1 MSLAAW
7 KKEFEGKKIVI
18 WGMGREGKSTLAFLR
33 RLFPDMKIAIAERS
47 NADFD
52 VLYQL
57 DVNIEV
63 FADDTLDFNA
73 YDMIIKSPGIVVR
86 DGIDKTK
93 ITEETDLFLKHY
105 GKQTIGIT
113 GTKGK
118 STTTSLVYAL
128 LKEARMVNLCGN
140 IGVPCFEVI
149 DDMEKGELAC
159 FELSCHQLEYCTHS
173 PHIAVF
179 LNLYEEHLDHYGTF
193 EKYAEAKANILK
205 YQDEEDIA
213 IIHPDLKCFVQPWNE
228 HVYTIGK
235 DIYADGTTLIT
246 PMHTLSIRQS
256 RLIGAH
262 NFQNLA
268 IAYFISTLYDVTNTQ
283 VKEAVKKFSPLPH
296 RLEYLGEKDGIRFVN
311 DSISTIGETCIKA
324 VEALDH
330 VETVL
335 VGGMDRGISYDAFE
349 DFLHDRNDLQI
360 IFMYESGK
368 RILREM
374 EQKHLLRDGL
384 YEVNDLKEAVA
395 LAKKITKPENICLL
409 SPAASSYDHFRNFE
423 ERGEVFARLAF
434 EEQ

>member
-1 MSLAAW
+1 MSLEAW
-7 KKEFEGKKIVI
+7 KKEFEGKKIVV

-47 NADFD
+47 DADFD

-57 DVNIEV
+57 DENIEV

-395 LAKKITKPENICLL
+395 LAKKITKPGNICLL